1 MTDNLT
7 VFIVDDDPSVRD
19 ALGLLLGVHDY
30 RLAVFA
36 DADSFLRALK
46 PHWHGCLLL
55 DIRMPGM
62 DGLSLQK
69 KLLELGCDLPV
80 VIMTGHGDV
89 DSAREAFRAMAVD
102 FLEKPLDGTRLLA
115 ASAEAYERQR
125 QAADAAA
132 SWSQIR
138 AARRADPERED
149 GACRGRPPQIA
160 RLPRSWPSARGRS
173 GGAKARMM
181 DKLGRQRR
189 GAGPAQPGLSAPALQ
204 PPSGSDARPLRSK
217 IAPGSSSAAECCW
230 HREVLRSWVMRP
242 AGVDHL
248 HVALAQHL
256 PAAVRADQ
264 QGRLLVDAD
273 ADQLWPVE
281 QSRSAGGCSGRAEEV
296 LVDDRI
302 RQEAEVL
309 AQVDRPY
316 GRWAANRP
324 VRCLP
329 AGQHLAC
336 HHCGAG
342 GRSAHDRA
350 PPGSGAR

>member
-102 FLEKPLDGTRLLA
+102 FLEKPLDGARLLA
-115 ASAEAYERQR
+115 AIAEAFERQR

-132 SWSQIR
+132 SRSQIQ
-138 AARRADPERED
+138 RRLDGLTPREREVM
-149 GACRGRPPQIA
+149 ARVVAGRHNREIA
-160 RLPRSWPSARGRS
+160 AELAISPRTVEVH
-173 GGAKARMM
+173 KARMM
-181 DKLGRQRR
+181 DKLGVSNVADLVR
-189 GAGPAQPGLSAPALQ
+189 LSME
-204 PPSGSDARPLRSK
+204 SGDNSH
-217 IAPGSSSAAECCW
+217 GSS
-230 HREVLRSWVMRP
+230 HP
-242 AGVDHL
+242 
-248 HVALAQHL
+248 
-256 PAAVRADQ
+256 
-264 QGRLLVDAD
+264 
-273 ADQLWPVE
+273 
-281 QSRSAGGCSGRAEEV
+281 GG
-296 LVDDRI
+296 
-302 RQEAEVL
+302 
-309 AQVDRPY
+309 
-316 GRWAANRP
+316 
-324 VRCLP
+324 
-329 AGQHLAC
+329 
-336 HHCGAG
+336 
-342 GRSAHDRA
+342 
-350 PPGSGAR
+350 

>member
-89 DSAREAFRAMAVD
+89 DPAREAFRAMAVD

-115 ASAEAYERQR
+115 AIAEAFERQR

-132 SWSQIR
+132 SRSQIQ
-138 AARRADPERED
+138 RRLDGLTPREREVM
-149 GACRGRPPQIA
+149 ARVVAGRHNREIA
-160 RLPRSWPSARGRS
+160 AELAISPRTVEVH
-173 GGAKARMM
+173 KARMM
-181 DKLGRQRR
+181 DKLGVASVAELVR
-189 GAGPAQPGLSAPALQ
+189 LSL
-204 PPSGSDARPLRSK
+204 G
-217 IAPGSSSAAECCW
+217 
-230 HREVLRSWVMRP
+230 
-242 AGVDHL
+242 
-248 HVALAQHL
+248 
-256 PAAVRADQ
+256 
-264 QGRLLVDAD
+264 
-273 ADQLWPVE
+273 
-281 QSRSAGGCSGRAEEV
+281 
-296 LVDDRI
+296 
-302 RQEAEVL
+302 
-309 AQVDRPY
+309 
-316 GRWAANRP
+316 
-324 VRCLP
+324 
-329 AGQHLAC
+329 
-336 HHCGAG
+336 
-342 GRSAHDRA
+342 
-350 PPGSGAR
+350 